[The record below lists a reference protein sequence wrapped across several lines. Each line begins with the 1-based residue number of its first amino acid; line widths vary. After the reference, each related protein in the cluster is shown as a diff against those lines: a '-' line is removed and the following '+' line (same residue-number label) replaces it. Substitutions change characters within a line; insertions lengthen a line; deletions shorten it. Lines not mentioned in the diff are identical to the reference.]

1 MRCPLCGFSL
11 TDNKI
16 DVCPECG
23 GALGRRARFF
33 RLIAWIEDALI
44 SVMLCSMIL
53 LVLVQ
58 IGLRNF
64 YATGITGGSE
74 MVRHL
79 VLWVAFLGAGIAAR
93 DGKNIRID
101 IAQRFFP
108 GGSRDFTEVITSLF
122 TTAVCAI
129 LFYASI
135 QFVRSDYSLGTRIA
149 FFNLPVWIFE
159 VIIPVGYCA
168 VMLRYAATCKLSLF
182 RLVRGR

>member
-1 MRCPLCGFSL
+1 MRCPLCGSSLADNQVSMCPDCGKAFS
-11 TDNKI
+11 
-16 DVCPECG
+16 PQ
-23 GALGRRARFF
+23 ARFF
-33 RLIAWIEDALI
+33 RVIAWMEDTLI
-44 SVMLCSMIL
+44 SIMLCSMIL

-64 YATGITGGSE
+64 YSSGITGGAE

-93 DGKNIRID
+93 EGKNIRID
-101 IAQRFFP
+101 IAQRFFHA
-108 GGSRDFTEVITSLF
+108 GGRDFTEVITSLF

-135 QFVRSDYSLGTRIA
+135 QFVRADYSLGTRIA

-168 VMLRYAATCKLSLF
+168 VMLRYAATCRLSLF
-182 RLVRGR
+182 RLVRRR

>member
-1 MRCPLCGFSL
+1 MRCPLCGSTQL
-11 TDNKI
+11 DSRI
-16 DVCPECG
+16 AVCTECG
-23 GALGRRARFF
+23 GVLGRRARFF
-33 RLIAWIEDALI
+33 RVIAWIEDTLI
-44 SVMLCSMIL
+44 AVMLCSMIL

-64 YATGITGGSE
+64 YATGITGGGE

-93 DGKNIRID
+93 EGKNIRID
-101 IAQRFFP
+101 IAQRIFP
-108 GGSRDFTEVITSLF
+108 AGGRDFTEVITSLF

-135 QFVRSDYSLGTRIA
+135 QFVRADYSLGTRIA
-149 FFNLPVWIFE
+149 FFDLPVWIFE

-168 VMLRYAATCKLSLF
+168 VTLRYAAACKLSLF
-182 RLVRGR
+182 RLVRGS

>member
-1 MRCPLCGFSL
+1 MRCPLCGFFL

-23 GALGRRARFF
+23 GAFGRRARFF
-33 RLIAWIEDALI
+33 RVIAFMEDTLI

-64 YATGITGGSE
+64 YATGITGGAE

-93 DGKNIRID
+93 NGKNIRID
-101 IAQRFFP
+101 IAQRIFPP
-108 GGSRDFTEVITSLF
+108 GGRDFIEVVTSMF
-122 TTAVCAI
+122 TTAVCA
-129 LFYASI
+129 LLVYASI
-135 QFVRSDYSLGTRIA
+135 QFVRADYSLGTTVA
-149 FFNLPVWIFE
+149 FFNMPVWIFE

-168 VMLRYAATCKLSLF
+168 VMLRYAATCRLSLS

>member
-1 MRCPLCGFSL
+1 MRCPSCGISQ
-11 TDNKI
+11 TDYNGP
-16 DVCPECG
+16 VCTECG
-23 GALGRRARFF
+23 VTLRPRSRFF
-33 RLIAWIEDALI
+33 SIVAWIEDALV
-44 SVMLCSMIL
+44 SLMLCSMIL

-64 YATGITGGSE
+64 YSSGITGGSE

-93 DGKNIRID
+93 EGKNIRID

-108 GGSRDFTEVITSLF
+108 AGGRDFIEVITSLF
-122 TTAVCAI
+122 TTVVCGI

-135 QFVRSDYSLGTRIA
+135 QFVRADYGLGTKIA

-168 VMLRYAATCKLSLF
+168 VTLRYAAAFKLSLLSLF
-182 RLVRGR
+182 RGH